1 MVEVTN
7 TARQV
12 RKFILNSFV
21 NTGHAP
27 NVGDLMAAVGLTR
40 AAVLETFRE
49 IDAMDT
55 FWIEKGT
62 ENIRL
67 LAPFANTSTPYKV
80 TVEGVQKW
88 YAVCGLDALGIW
100 AFFPGKTVQV
110 DAYCRDCGEAIQLQ
124 LKDGQ
129 ITAQSPAHLLV
140 HLGVPVAHWMDDL
153 PLA

>member
-1 MVEVTN
+1 MVEVTD

-27 NVGDLMAAVGLTR
+27 NVGDIMEALGVTR
-40 AAVLETFRE
+40 AAVLEAFRE
-49 IDAMDT
+49 IDAIDT
-55 FWIEKGT
+55 FWLEKGT

-80 TVEGVQKW
+80 TVDGVHKW

-100 AFFPGKTVQV
+100 TFFPGKTVQV
-110 DAYCRDCGEAIQLQ
+110 RIPVIPASQAMCP
-124 LKDGQ
+124 GQ
-129 ITAQSPAHLLV
+129 HIHDIIVETSSRRVLSFHIPR
-140 HLGVPVAHWMDDL
+140 
-153 PLA
+153 LA

>member
-27 NVGDLMAAVGLTR
+27 NVGDIMEALGLTR
-40 AAVLETFRE
+40 AAILETFRE
-49 IDAMDT
+49 IGAIDT

-67 LAPFANTSTPYKV
+67 LAPFAKLGRDRARCKPFPLSPPFRT
-80 TVEGVQKW
+80 
-88 YAVCGLDALGIW
+88 GLATFMASGSAL
-100 AFFPGKTVQV
+100 F
-110 DAYCRDCGEAIQLQ
+110 D
-124 LKDGQ
+124 
-129 ITAQSPAHLLV
+129 QS
-140 HLGVPVAHWMDDL
+140 
-153 PLA
+153 